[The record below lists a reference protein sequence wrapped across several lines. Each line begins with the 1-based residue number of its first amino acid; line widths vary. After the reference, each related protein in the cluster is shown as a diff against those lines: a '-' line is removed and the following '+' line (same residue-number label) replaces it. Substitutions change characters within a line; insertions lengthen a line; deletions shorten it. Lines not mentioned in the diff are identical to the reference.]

1 MDNNIELYE
10 RYINDQ
16 LSPTEKEEF
25 SARLKSDKSF
35 ATDFRIYLFTVRGI
49 CREEEQ
55 NNVEFGHAMKE
66 ISEEELL
73 QIIGRKKERSHLAFT
88 RLNERIAWVASI
100 AAILIVGI
108 FAVINMQKADMN
120 RIDNLIVAYNY
131 IPESNRGWE
140 TVTANDIPS
149 LIRVYQ
155 TASDDDV
162 QAQQDAGMRLAM
174 AYLKIHD
181 RKNAKEILTQLSLRF
196 ADDEEFAAQC
206 HNILEQLK

>member
-1 MDNNIELYE
+1 
-10 RYINDQ
+10 
-16 LSPTEKEEF
+16 
-25 SARLKSDKSF
+25 
-35 ATDFRIYLFTVRGI
+35 
-49 CREEEQ
+49 
-55 NNVEFGHAMKE
+55 
-66 ISEEELL
+66 
-73 QIIGRKKERSHLAFT
+73 
-88 RLNERIAWVASI
+88 
-100 AAILIVGI
+100 
-108 FAVINMQKADMN
+108 MN